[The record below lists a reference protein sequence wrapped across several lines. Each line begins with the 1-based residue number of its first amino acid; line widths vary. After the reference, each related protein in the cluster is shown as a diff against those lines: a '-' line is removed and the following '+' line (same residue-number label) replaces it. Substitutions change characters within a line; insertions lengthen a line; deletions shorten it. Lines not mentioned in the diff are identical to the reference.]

1 MMMAMD
7 VMMTMMMRLLIM
19 MLVGDGEEEE
29 DDCYKAELYSNKT
42 TAPPNYQIGLQTLA
56 SWPPRASSPQVLY

>member
-19 MLVGDGEEEE
+19 MLVGDGEEE